1 MNFNAFSQVDHNV
14 TRHIPSELS
23 DSGWDVLILHYL
35 GLDHI
40 GHLAGP
46 RSPLMGPKIQEMDQV
61 IETLH
66 KSITAQVSEGS
77 FEGMCK
83 EQFGKASTSDRTIN
97 L

>member
-1 MNFNAFSQVDHNV
+1 M

-61 IETLH
+61 IKTLH
-66 KSITAQVSEGS
+66 KSITAQVSKGS
-77 FEGMCK
+77 KAYTCK
-83 EQFGKASTSDRTIN
+83 KPFGRFQYQQIEYEESKKQHLTVH
-97 L
+97 